1 MKRHV
6 NMYELEHTYNKSKSY
21 VDLCRRSELLSY
33 TLFLFFVSFTLDGNL
48 LCLKQSIKWMSKSL
62 VNYFN

>member
-48 LCLKQSIKWMSKSL
+48 LCLKQSIK
-62 VNYFN
+62 